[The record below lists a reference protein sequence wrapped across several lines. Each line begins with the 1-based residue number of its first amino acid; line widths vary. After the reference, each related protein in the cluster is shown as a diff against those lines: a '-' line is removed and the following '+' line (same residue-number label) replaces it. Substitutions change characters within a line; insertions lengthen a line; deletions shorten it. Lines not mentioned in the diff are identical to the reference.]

1 MNYSLNDTITAVATA
16 PGEAGIGIVRIS
28 GEQALPILKKVFRP
42 AAASMSRGTR
52 VWQPESHR
60 MVYGKLVNRQGEPLD
75 EVMVVWF
82 QAPRSY
88 TREDVV
94 ELHTHGGSVAV
105 REALGLVLQAGA
117 RLAEAGEMTL
127 RAFLNGRIDLA
138 QAEAVLDMVQA
149 RTKAGLRAA
158 MEQLG
163 GTLSDEIRAARMTLI
178 DVLAHLTATIDFPED
193 DVPPQDITPE
203 LNEVFEL
210 LNQLLR
216 NADRGILLREG
227 LRVAIVGR
235 PNVGKSSLLN
245 RLLRQERAIV
255 TNIPGTTRDL
265 VEESLN
271 LRGIPIVLID
281 TAGIRQT
288 EDIIEAIGVERSHN
302 ALEQAD
308 LILFALDASQP
319 LTQEDY
325 TLANIIAGRTVI
337 VVENKQDLLPT
348 QSPVVR
354 NQSTLLPNAPHIS
367 VSALTG
373 TGIEKLEEQIWR
385 LVIGGQAGTNE
396 ATLVTNPRHKQAI
409 QQARD
414 HITDALESAEL
425 GMPADFLTIDLHAAV
440 NALGEITGETATDDL
455 LNAIFSRF
463 CIGK

>member
-1 MNYSLNDTITAVATA
+1 
-16 PGEAGIGIVRIS
+16 
-28 GEQALPILKKVFRP
+28 
-42 AAASMSRGTR
+42 
-52 VWQPESHR
+52 
-60 MVYGKLVNRQGEPLD
+60 
-75 EVMVVWF
+75 
-82 QAPRSY
+82 
-88 TREDVV
+88 
-94 ELHTHGGSVAV
+94 
-105 REALGLVLQAGA
+105 
-117 RLAEAGEMTL
+117 
-127 RAFLNGRIDLA
+127 
-138 QAEAVLDMVQA
+138 
-149 RTKAGLRAA
+149 

-255 TNIPGTTRDL
+255 THIPGTTRDL

-288 EDIIEAIGVERSHN
+288 KDIVEAIGVERSHN
-302 ALEQAD
+302 ALQQAD

-325 TLANIIAGRTVI
+325 TLAQTISGRTVI
-337 VVENKQDLLPT
+337 VVENKQDLLST
-348 QSPVVR
+348 QSPISSH
-354 NQSTLLPNAPHIS
+354 QSPISSLHSSLLPNAPHIPL
-367 VSALTG
+367 SALTG
-373 TGIEKLEEQIWR
+373 IGIEKLEEQIWQ
-385 LVIGGQAGTNE
+385 LVIGGQAAANE

-409 QQARD
+409 EQARD
-414 HITDALESAEL
+414 HITDALESAQL